1 MLILYSGSGRGCL
14 IQDWFVR
21 GRGVLRRRGVLLAR
35 GLLEDGEQL
44 RGLLGD

>member
-1 MLILYSGSGRGCL
+1 VLVLILYSGLRRG
-14 IQDWFVR
+14 WFV
-21 GRGVLRRRGVLLAR
+21 RRGVLLAR